1 MSYRKEESLILE
13 NFSEKHKQGDI
24 ERELREHFR
33 KLGFYREVPTPELL
47 REAQQVYHTLDW
59 PHQYDDDGDPLPS
72 PPSSSRDEIL
82 NPSEAQELDEH
93 ALQAPTT
100 YLGQHIRYLVEYLIR
115 PAICDVHKARVLT
128 RWLGRCMNDDYLKYL
143 PRTEWSHPESV
154 AGYIW
159 KLRKR
164 HMDYDEFFQIIC
176 KYAGLKAHNIDG
188 CVRNTIKYEIGSDF
202 MEQKKSWTAVLLD
215 GNWRLLDVR
224 WICEAAYGVAKTN
237 WRLIEDEK
245 GKVDTTKAIK
255 ENRNTIK
262 TQCRFREFYFL
273 TDPEIFIYDHFPD
286 DDKWQLLAR
295 KVSYKEAKEMAAL
308 RADFFRN
315 KMVLRTHPK
324 SVIESDDG
332 IVKFVIGLQEDSRMS
347 FVYKLYRSKSSK
359 DPIDPS
365 RKELDRYVF
374 MERDSDESVIRVEIR
389 CPAEGEYLFEL
400 HGSQNAESYHALL
413 LTYFIRCTGIKGV
426 ITPLP
431 PNIRQEWGP
440 GEDTRDMGMVPVTHK
455 KGQVEADDG
464 DAEITF
470 TLEKDLEFKH
480 DLVKGVEDESV
491 TDGHV
496 VHTIENGKMNIS
508 LRLPSPGEYAL
519 NVMAKE
525 KFKKTRFAPACS
537 YLISCDD
544 EPLQTKPLPNIGGG
558 HIGSNEKFHELGF
571 KEDNAWTSYINNLVT
586 GEFAMQIHKPLD
598 IFVAATLELEEGNKS
613 ETFDNYVICDTQ
625 DSKVK
630 VTALFPKSGTYKL
643 TLFARV
649 DTVQDENKHIPI
661 YTKIIEVV
669 LPTLAG
675 MPSPIQSSIPDWCH
689 GYHLKEP
696 RSLYLA
702 SGEMTKLSISVPEA
716 NTVKVKGHPECH
728 LKPNDEGYWE
738 GYLKTGPPRSTVD
751 LMASESPHGQ
761 PFKLLSYQVVSKEEL
776 LQIEVEQEQ
785 LFQRALDELQ
795 TLEEEKYAR
804 LLVRLKQA
812 ANDRNRQKIQ
822 KLLYRVKEIKPD
834 KVDVEI
840 VRAERVLREL
850 VEQEE
855 KDIARKELRKATRM
869 SDVPSLEGALL
880 KVKRLKLPEEDGDI
894 SAAEEVLQ
902 TLRDKRD
909 AALGKTRDKSQQTTD
924 SPAPYFYGNH
934 SGVHIYVMPDGRV
947 QHSEMAPDVSSL
959 HSSRLTRDA
968 DVQTL
973 DNSADEEIKEDFTY
987 LAMDSSTPRKTG
999 KTDTSKV
1006 PELLR
1011 QHLKKRHLMEDEID
1025 AEEIEPSALGA
1036 LSMIDQ
1042 EENGDRSYTSRGTG
1056 GSRTW
1061 KSRAMDVFKKYWHV
1075 MKEKSELTRQTLND
1089 DIENEVQRLKHINQM
1104 CRKMSRAARRIGL
1117 SYNSLIDSEQMFH
1130 DILNEPNDQN
1140 DSLTEDFCNTSALQ
1154 QDVITVEEGLKSAF
1168 DEFAK
1173 SMDNLCAELVTKAE
1187 HTARELEKTR
1197 LEMATEDLVG
1207 YSSKSSLRS
1216 DSGVGGSS
1224 DRDHPDFVKTSF
1236 YAAKNTILE
1245 ELRSTNA
1252 TTEEDIR
1259 RQLSALQKQMADYHH
1274 GNTSSHGGNIS
1285 GNHSGLFSNSWKY

>member
-1 MSYRKEESLILE
+1 MSYRKEDSLLLES
-13 NFSEKHKQGDI
+13 FSEKHRHADF
-24 ERELREHFR
+24 ERELTEHFR
-33 KLGFYREVPTPELL
+33 KLGFYREVPTPDLL

-59 PHQYDDDGDPLPS
+59 PQQFDDDGDPLPG

-82 NPSEAQELDEH
+82 NPDEVKELDEH
-93 ALQAPTT
+93 ALQTPTT
-100 YLGQHIRYLVEYLIR
+100 YLGQHLRYLVEYLIR
-115 PAICDVHKARVLT
+115 PAISDVHKARVLT
-128 RWLGRCMNDDYLKYL
+128 RWLGRCMDEDYIKYL

-154 AGYIW
+154 AGYVW

-164 HMDYDEFFQIIC
+164 QIDYDEFFQTLC
-176 KYAGLKAHNIDG
+176 TYAGLKAKNVDG
-188 CVRNTIKYEIGSDF
+188 CVRNTIKYEVGKDF
-202 MEQKKSWTAVLLD
+202 MEQRKSWTAVLLD

-245 GKVDTTKAIK
+245 GKVDTSKAIK
-255 ENRNTIK
+255 ENRNTFK

-286 DDKWQLLAR
+286 DSKWQLLAR
-295 KVSYKEAKEMAAL
+295 NVSYKEAKEMAAL

-324 SVIESDDG
+324 CITESDDG
-332 IVKFVIGLQEDSRMS
+332 IVKLNIGLQEDTRMS
-347 FVYKLYRSKSSK
+347 FVYKLYRSKNSK
-359 DPIDPS
+359 MPIDPS

-374 MERDSDESVIRVEIR
+374 MERDIDECEVRSEIR

-400 HGSQNAESYHALL
+400 HGSQNIESCHALL
-413 LTYFIRCTGIKGV
+413 VTYFIRCTGIKGV

-440 GEDTRDMGMVPVTHK
+440 GEDTRDMGMVPVTHR

-464 DAEITF
+464 ETEITF

-480 DLVKGVEDESV
+480 DLVKGDQDISV

-537 YLISCDD
+537 YLVSCDD
-544 EPLQTKPLPNIGGG
+544 EPLQTKPLPNIDGR
-558 HIGSNEKFHELGF
+558 HIGTHEKFHELGF

-586 GEFAMQIHKPLD
+586 GEFSMQIHKPHD
-598 IFVAATLELEEGNKS
+598 IFVMASLELEEGDKS
-613 ETFDNYVICDTQ
+613 ETFDNYVVCDTQ
-625 DSKVK
+625 DNKVK
-630 VTALFPKSGTYKL
+630 VTAIFPKSGTYKL
-643 TLFARV
+643 TLYARL
-649 DTVQDENKHIPI
+649 DTVQDDNKYITI

-696 RSLYLA
+696 RSMFLP
-702 SGEMTKLSISVPEA
+702 SGEMTKISVSVPEA
-716 NTVKVKGHPECH
+716 HTIKVKGHPECH
-728 LKPNDEGYWE
+728 LKQNEEGYWE

-751 LMASESPHGQ
+751 LLASESLHGQ
-761 PFKLLSYQVVSKEEL
+761 PFKQVVSKEEL
-776 LQIEVEQEQ
+776 LQIEVEQEG
-785 LFQRALDELQ
+785 LFKRALDELES
-795 TLEEEKYAR
+795 LEEEKYAR
-804 LLVRLKQA
+804 LLSRLKQA
-812 ANDRNRQKIQ
+812 VKDRNRQKLQ
-822 KLLYRVKEIKPD
+822 KLLYRAKELKPD

-850 VEQEE
+850 VDLEE

-869 SDVPSLEGALL
+869 CDIPSLEAVLQ
-880 KVKRLKLPEEDGDI
+880 KVKRLRLPEEDGDI
-894 SAAEEVLQ
+894 TAAEEVLQ
-902 TLRDKRD
+902 SLREKQD
-909 AALGKTRDKSQQTTD
+909 AALGKTRDKSQQTTET
-924 SPAPYFYGNH
+924 PTPYFYGNH

-947 QHSEMAPDVSSL
+947 QHSEIAPDNSVL
-959 HSSRLTRDA
+959 QSSRLTRDA

-973 DNSADEEIKEDFTY
+973 DSSADEEIKEDFSY
-987 LAMDSSTPRKTG
+987 LAMDSSTPRKTR

-1025 AEEIEPSALGA
+1025 AEDIEPTALGA

-1042 EENGDRSYTSRGTG
+1042 EENGDRSYTSRG
-1056 GSRTW
+1056 GSRSW
-1061 KSRAMDVFKKYWHV
+1061 KSRTMEVFKKYWHV

-1104 CRKMSRAARRIGL
+1104 CRKMSRAARRIGMN
-1117 SYNSLIDSEQMFH
+1117 YNSLIDSEQMFH

-1140 DSLTEDFCNTSALQ
+1140 DSLTEDLCNTSALQ
-1154 QDVITVEEGLKSAF
+1154 QDVIIVEEGLKSAF
-1168 DEFAK
+1168 EEFVKRMDE
-1173 SMDNLCAELVTKAE
+1173 LCAELVIKAE
-1187 HTARELEKTR
+1187 NTAKELERTR
-1197 LEMATEDLVG
+1197 LEMATEDIMTT
-1207 YSSKSSLRS
+1207 SSKSSLRS
-1216 DSGVGGSS
+1216 DSGVGGST
-1224 DRDHPDFVKTSF
+1224 DRDHPDYVKTSF

-1245 ELRSTNA
+1245 DLKSTNA
-1252 TTEEDIR
+1252 STEEDIR

-1274 GNTSSHGGNIS
+1274 GNTSSHVGNHS
-1285 GNHSGLFSNSWKY
+1285 GNHSGLFSNSWKL

>member
-1 MSYRKEESLILE
+1 MSLVVQSRGSTDGESKAGCVLGIAMDDVAAQIFLL
-13 NFSEKHKQGDI
+13 

-115 PAICDVHKARVLT
+115 PAISDVHKARVLT

-586 GEFAMQIHKPLD
+586 GEFAMQIHKPHD

-716 NTVKVKGHPECH
+716 NTIKVKGHPECH

-850 VEQEE
+850 VEQE
-855 KDIARKELRKATRM
+855 
-869 SDVPSLEGALL
+869 
-880 KVKRLKLPEEDGDI
+880 
-894 SAAEEVLQ
+894 
-902 TLRDKRD
+902 
-909 AALGKTRDKSQQTTD
+909 
-924 SPAPYFYGNH
+924 
-934 SGVHIYVMPDGRV
+934 
-947 QHSEMAPDVSSL
+947 APDVSSL

-1224 DRDHPDFVKTSF
+1224 YRDHPDFVKTSF